1 MQKLKISDRK
11 KFIELTE
18 KLPIESIIGMEVET
32 YKGSY
37 SEGINWDFLKYV
49 YNKEK
54 ETPEDSAWKDYTVVH
69 KEAISRDSL
78 VSDFDDI
85 QKSGIRGS
93 SSEVTVMYE
102 EEDV

>member
-1 MQKLKISDRK
+1 MQKLKISDRE

-18 KLPIESIIGMEVET
+18 KLPIKSIIGMETET
-32 YKGSY
+32 YTGSY

-49 YNKEK
+49 YSKEK
-54 ETPEDSAWKDYTVVH
+54 ETPENSAWKDCTVVY
-69 KEAISRDSL
+69 KEAVSRDSL
-78 VSDFDDI
+78 VSDFDDM

-93 SSEVTVMYE
+93 SSEVTVTYE